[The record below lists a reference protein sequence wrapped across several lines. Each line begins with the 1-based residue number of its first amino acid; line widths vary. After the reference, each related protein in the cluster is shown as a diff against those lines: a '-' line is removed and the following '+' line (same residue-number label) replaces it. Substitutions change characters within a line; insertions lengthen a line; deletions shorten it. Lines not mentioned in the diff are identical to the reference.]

1 MFIVAARIAASVVI
15 EQQYGKADIEKPT
28 GELPIGTVRVD
39 VFVPQRVAENQPAI
53 SPGARPWLMIAAIEW
68 LVGCTEIEGYH
79 VTTSEQRAVLHK
91 PLQAA
96 PESGT

>member
-15 EQQYGKADIEKPT
+15 EQQYGKADIEKT
-28 GELPIGTVRVD
+28 NRELPIGTVRVD

-68 LVGCTEIEGYH
+68 LVGCSEIERDH
-79 VTTSEQRAVLHK
+79 VATSAEKAVLHK
-91 PLQAA
+91 PLPAA
-96 PESGT
+96 PEA